1 MLFQFRRP
9 HRRLLTRGDNLIPK
23 SDLLR
28 RQVGSAPETAPAA
41 EDDVEAL
48 FLPGGEFGELSWQ
61 AFWRSDAH
69 DAGLTRFDEL
79 RQVADAADRHI
90 DMATQHRGGALTA
103 GREDRRIPGLS
114 GDARQE
120 ERRGGKDCVS
130 QCRSWGAT
138 VT

>member
-9 HRRLLTRGDNLIPK
+9 DRRLLTRGDNLIPK

-61 AFWRSDAH
+61 AFWRRDSH
-69 DAGLTRFDEL
+69 HEGLTRFDEL
-79 RQVADAADRHI
+79 RQVPDAAARHI
-90 DMATQHRGGALTA
+90 NITPHHSGG
-103 GREDRRIPGLS
+103 
-114 GDARQE
+114 
-120 ERRGGKDCVS
+120 V
-130 QCRSWGAT
+130 
-138 VT
+138 